1 MVDERK
7 PKVFLSHSSR
17 DKSFVR
23 ELDRALQAY
32 GIETFLD
39 ERDIRIGENIPNRV
53 YEEIQAATYV
63 CYVISSSS
71 INSAWVRDELSKAS
85 MLKKE
90 RRNVIV
96 LPILIE
102 RTEIPVSVINKR
114 YADFTLESE
123 KPIYER
129 AEFRRL
135 LEAMGVDP
143 VRYEPNCLLDSGVL
157 LDLADAS
164 SQLILRLVEIRTRA
178 EQLRQ
183 EWSDRERRPGLVL
196 LYQRLL
202 GDSSRL
208 LGDIEAYQDI
218 RERLR
223 PYLKGTATG
232 ESIER
237 LGNHLALFL
246 GSTTELPV
254 DPHNVE
260 YMLRSMDLLVSESSF
275 LEYSISSALMA
286 LLYFGREGRR
296 GT

>member
-1 MVDERK
+1 MTDQKK

-17 DKSFVR
+17 DKPFVR

-39 ERDIRIGENIPNRV
+39 ERDIRIGEDIPNRV

-71 INSAWVRDELSKAS
+71 INSAWVKDELSKAS
-85 MLKKE
+85 MLEKE
-90 RRNVIV
+90 RRDVLV

-102 RTEIPVSVINKR
+102 STEIPVSIINKR
-114 YADFTLESE
+114 YADFTLECD
-123 KPIYER
+123 KPIHQR
-129 AEFRRL
+129 AAFRLL
-135 LEAMGVDP
+135 LEAIGVDP
-143 VRYEPNCLLDSGVL
+143 ARFEPNSLPDSGVL
-157 LDLADAS
+157 LDLAEAS
-164 SQLILRLVEIRTRA
+164 LKLIRRLVEIRIRA
-178 EQLRQ
+178 EQLRN
-183 EWSDRERRPGLVL
+183 EWPDRQQRPGLYL
-196 LYQRLL
+196 LYKRMLA
-202 GDSSRL
+202 DSTHL
-208 LGDIEAYQDI
+208 PGDIEAYQDI
-218 RERLR
+218 WERLR
-223 PYLKGTATG
+223 PYLNGTTTG

-246 GSTTELPV
+246 SSSTELPV

-260 YMLRSMDLLVSESSF
+260 DMLRSMDLLASESSF
-275 LEYSISSALMA
+275 LEFSISSALAA